1 LSTVLVAHIAG
12 RAMQRPSVL
21 LVEDEFLIRLTL
33 AEGLAEEG
41 FDVIE
46 AESAAEALALLRVHP
61 EVALLLTD
69 LRLRGALSGGDLA
82 RAARQAAPN
91 LPVIFMSGRSD
102 LEPAMAMAPGAA
114 FIAKPYHTSQ
124 VCTLIRRLTQV

>member
-1 LSTVLVAHIAG
+1 LSGFLVAHIA
-12 RAMQRPSVL
+12 RHTMHRPSIL

-46 AESAAEALALLRVHP
+46 AESGAEALTLLRAHP

-69 LRLRGALSGGDLA
+69 LQLRGGLSGGELA
-82 RAARQAAPN
+82 RAARQAAPD

-102 LEPAMAMAPGAA
+102 AAPAMAAAPRAA

-124 VCTLIRRLTQV
+124 VCTLIRRLTEV